1 MAYLS
6 QSVAQYPSTLGQQ
19 TCHVY
24 YFVASPNFAVLTPIL
39 SLSTWLLLLRH
50 HAIIN
55 KPEESFTILNV
66 EIRGIFWHPLCTPC
80 WTIGGSNEFQELQ
93 PIYWLWHTQMPP
105 PLSTLGWQKFY
116 SCNITQNLQFWLDPT
131 FHLLSTRTCK
141 SSID

>member
-1 MAYLS
+1 
-6 QSVAQYPSTLGQQ
+6 
-19 TCHVY
+19 
-24 YFVASPNFAVLTPIL
+24 
-39 SLSTWLLLLRH
+39 
-50 HAIIN
+50 
-55 KPEESFTILNV
+55 
-66 EIRGIFWHPLCTPC
+66 LCTHC

-93 PIYWLWHTQMPP
+93 PIYWLWHHTDP